1 MTWRK
6 TLLVFQ
12 QVSTTYDPPPDARLD
27 REVRALIDKHRGQ
40 WKAIEAATGVSY
52 SWLSKFARGKIL
64 NPGYATLKRLHSIL
78 TDMPAPPPPPVPIVM
93 PKKKRAPRKSPRA
106 RGTRARG
113 IGTLKALG
121 LLEQPA

>member
-1 MTWRK
+1 LTQRNP
-6 TLLVFQ
+6 LLRFQ
-12 QVSTTYDPPPDARLD
+12 RVTTSSDTPPDAHLD
-27 REVRALIDKHRGQ
+27 REVQALIDKHRGQ

-52 SWLSKFARGKIL
+52 SWLSKFARGKIH

-78 TDMPAPPPPPVPIVM
+78 TDMPAPPAMPIVV
-93 PKKKRAPRKSPRA
+93 PKKKAPQKSPRA

-113 IGTLKALG
+113 IGTPKAMG